1 MRLRLL
7 LVGLLLAS
15 CSECSQHGQPPE
27 RPRPTE
33 KIRWPA
39 SAAIDLEAEL
49 AATAIRLGDVTLAP
63 GEAAPESAPG
73 VKVREQVVNDIY
85 LLEVVLGEAEFDDP
99 LPLVVL
105 LHGRGD
111 HPRVPGGPFMGVPT
125 PMRLILPQ
133 GPQRLGKGYTWV
145 PVSITEGRPALLGQS
160 LNERAGQLAH
170 LISTLLESRPT
181 LGKPVVA
188 GFSQGGMLALTLAL
202 HHPALF
208 SAAFPLASWVPPGL
222 VPRGGPPPDLPLP
235 IRSVHGAA
243 DTIVPLPPTRELFV
257 QLQELGWDVALHE
270 FEGVGHL
277 MSAEMNG
284 MLEGWLEQAL
294 HAIAPAL
301 EGGLGEAGPEPDA
314 YEPYEVLDD
323 ETIRAI
329 EREGEGPIIRP
340 MEPNQGPLPQAQG
353 DEEGDEE
360 GNDEVQAEGSA
371 AGVPPTEPQ

>member
-27 RPRPTE
+27 RARPTE

-49 AATAIRLGDVTLAP
+49 AATAIQQGEATLAP

-145 PVSITEGRPALLGQS
+145 PVSITEGRTALLAQS

-181 LGKPVVA
+181 LGKPMVA

-202 HHPALF
+202 HHPTLF

-243 DTIVPLPPTRELFV
+243 DTIVPLSPTRELFV

-270 FEGVGHL
+270 FEGVAHL
-277 MSAEMNG
+277 MSSEMNG

-301 EGGLGEAGPEPDA
+301 EGGLGEVGPEPEA

-329 EREGEGPIIRP
+329 EREGEGPTIGP
-340 MEPNQGPLPQAQG
+340 MEPAEAPLPQAQG
-353 DEEGDEE
+353 DQEG
-360 GNDEVQAEGSA
+360 VEGSA
-371 AGVPPTEPQ
+371 AAVSPKEPE